1 LSAFTVMTIYFS
13 YLIFDIDNSPQ
24 LAFIK
29 SFSNYKAITA
39 VPLLLVLAVTAGL
52 VEEIT
57 YRGFMQNTTNKKYTK
72 IVSYL
77 IIGVLFAI
85 IHFLPLMLILPYI
98 LVSIAYS
105 FIADKQKSTGLVI
118 FTHFLA
124 DFVLFML
131 IYLNVLS

>member
-13 YLIFDIDNSPQ
+13 YLIFDIDDSPQ

-85 IHFLPLMLILPYI
+85 IHFLPLMLYNLH
-98 LVSIAYS
+98 L
-105 FIADKQKSTGLVI
+105 FIS
-118 FTHFLA
+118 
-124 DFVLFML
+124 
-131 IYLNVLS
+131 Y